1 MMMTPHQAGKSV
13 IGKWLRLWEQ
23 AKEFFKDATP
33 APALVIPNKPF
44 SRVWLEHVNQTAIR
58 MQRKTK

>member
-1 MMMTPHQAGKSV
+1 MMTPRSAGKSV
-13 IGKWLRLWEQ
+13 LNKWLRLWGA
-23 AKEFFKDATP
+23 AKELFKVATP

>member
-1 MMMTPHQAGKSV
+1 MIFSPRQLGKST
-13 IGKWLRLWEQ
+13 LFRLWEA
-23 AKEFFKDATP
+23 AKAVFKDATP

>member
-1 MMMTPHQAGKSV
+1 MTGLFSRF
-13 IGKWLRLWEQ
+13 IKWVTR
-23 AKEFFKDATP
+23 AAP

-58 MQRKTK
+58 MQRKSK